1 MSAGLGIRVLMFCIH
16 NEKNKIKP
24 ADIFWIPCYILYKVS
39 LHFRSADT
47 EDLFGKVI
55 MLKNPAKTLK

>member
-1 MSAGLGIRVLMFCIH
+1 MLHIH
-16 NEKNKIKP
+16 NEKNKINP
-24 ADIFWIPCYILYKVS
+24 ADIFWIPCYILYKAS

-55 MLKNPAKTLK
+55 MLQSPAKTLK